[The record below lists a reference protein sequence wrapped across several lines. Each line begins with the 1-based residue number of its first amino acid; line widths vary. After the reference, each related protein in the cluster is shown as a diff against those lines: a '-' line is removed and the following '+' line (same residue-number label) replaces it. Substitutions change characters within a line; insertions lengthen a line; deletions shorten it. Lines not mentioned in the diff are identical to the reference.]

1 MERIWIYQADRF
13 LNEEE
18 QEQVTQT
25 LAEFT
30 SQWKAHGKKLTAFSE
45 VRYGLFVILMVDD
58 SVEMPS
64 GCSIDKSVYLMKELE
79 ERLKVGFFDRL
90 KVAYRPTPDAAIE
103 IVSKEAFE
111 QLISEGKITPETI
124 VFNNLVGEY
133 GDLATKWEVPASQSW
148 HARVF
153 GLAHV

>member
-13 LNEEE
+13 LNEAE
-18 QEQVTQT
+18 QEQIAQT

-30 SQWKAHGKKLTAFSE
+30 SQWKAHGKKLAATAE
-45 VRYGLFVILMVDD
+45 VRYGVFVILMVDD
-58 SVEMPS
+58 AVEVPS
-64 GCSIDKSVYLMKELE
+64 GCSIDKSVYLLKELE
-79 ERLKVGFFDRL
+79 ERLQVRLFDRL

-103 IVSKEAFE
+103 VVSKDAFE
-111 QLISEGKITPETI
+111 QLIAEGKVTPETI

>member
-13 LNEEE
+13 LNEAE

-30 SQWKAHGKKLTAFSE
+30 SQWKAHGKKLAATAE

-58 SVEMPS
+58 AVEMPS
-64 GCSIDKSVYLMKELE
+64 GCSIDKSVYLLKELE
-79 ERLKVGFFDRL
+79 ERLQVNFFDRL
-90 KVAYRPTPDAAIE
+90 KVAYRPTPDAAIDV
-103 IVSKEAFE
+103 VSKEAFE
-111 QLISEGKITPETI
+111 QLIAEGKVTPETI

-133 GDLATKWEVPASQSW
+133 GDLAANWEVPASQSW

-153 GLAHV
+153 GFAQI